1 MFALIFSKVP
11 VLLETC
17 FYFQI
22 LLLVFYRCFLFLCK
36 NLQGILVGF
45 CHCSPRGECG
55 LKQCRSRSFFH
66 RPRLLPTRGV
76 RIETKMK
83 PNKNKGEE
91 NRSPRG
97 ECGLKCKHG
106 RTLHRFVESLPTR
119 GVRIEITPPRVTSSR
134 IRSSLPTRG
143 ARIEIYQRPRL
154 PGLPD
159 IAPHRERGLEYL
171 CRSSSG
177 KPSIRSFYKERGL
190 KHSFDCTRGHVARI
204 TPFFGECGL
213 KCVVY

>member
-1 MFALIFSKVP
+1 MFALIFNKVP

-22 LLLVFYRCFLFLCK
+22 LLLVFYRCFLLLCK

-45 CHCSPRGECG
+45 CHC
-55 LKQCRSRSFFH
+55 
-66 RPRLLPTRGV
+66 
-76 RIETKMK
+76 
-83 PNKNKGEE
+83 
-91 NRSPRG
+91 SPRG

-119 GVRIEITPPRVTSSR
+119 GVWIEITLPRVTSSR

-159 IAPHRERGLEYL
+159 IAPHRERGLKYL
-171 CRSSSG
+171 CRSSSS

-190 KHSFDCTRGHVARI
+190 KHSFDRTRGHAVRI